1 MSSIGTRITP
11 SLESSFKF
19 QVKNLESGKPKPPV
33 EASKVPSITISRE
46 FGCEGYPLANRLAEI
61 LSKPGLE
68 WHIYNRDVFDQ
79 ITDRPDYSE
88 KLLEDMKAERRN
100 QLQQYLDQLFT
111 HKPSELT
118 RYKKLAQNIRAVTS
132 KGHAIVV
139 GSGGAVLGQDDP
151 NQFHVRLI
159 ASIDFKVQRLR
170 PLVPDMSIT
179 EIIETIDHT
188 NQKRVEFIK
197 EFTAKDISESKHYD
211 LILNNDRFTV
221 HQMADLIVDAM
232 KIRGL
237 IK

>member
-1 MSSIGTRITP
+1 MSTIGTRITP

-19 QVKNLESGKPKPPV
+19 QVKNLESGKPKPTV
-33 EASKVPSITISRE
+33 EAIKLPSITISRE

-100 QLQQYLDQLFT
+100 QLHQYLDQLFSHT
-111 HKPSELT
+111 PSELT
-118 RYKKLAQNIRAVTS
+118 RYKKLAQNIRAVTT
-132 KGHAIVV
+132 KGNSIVV
-139 GSGGAVLGQDDP
+139 GSGGAILGQDDP
-151 NQFHVRLI
+151 NQFHIRLI
-159 ASIDFKVQRLR
+159 ASGEFKVQRLR

-179 EIIETIDHT
+179 EVIETIEHT

-197 EFTAKDISESKHYD
+197 EFTAKDISELKHYD
-211 LILNNDRFTV
+211 LILNNDRFSV
-221 HQMADLIVDAM
+221 DQMAEIIVNAM

-237 IK
+237 IR